1 MFLHMPRPFS
11 VPFFPVTPFIT
22 LLIAVVALVAMTYY
36 NGMRVLIFL
45 GVLIL
50 TYLLFKVFEK
60 QAIQSNEI

>member
-1 MFLHMPRPFS
+1 
-11 VPFFPVTPFIT
+11 
-22 LLIAVVALVAMTYY
+22 MTYY

>member
-1 MFLHMPRPFS
+1 MPRPFS